1 MKFKLKN
8 FIVYG
13 FSEEEI
19 KKMKNL
25 INFVSRN
32 IEYITIQNSDFEK
45 TLGEVIEN
53 KEFKIDSQFDFDEKV
68 VIFNNVLPMELDTYF
83 KILKTKLS
91 RKIIFAKVTENS
103 VNMKIRELF
112 DEFKMEKEYFKKNNK

>member
-1 MKFKLKN
+1 MKN
-8 FIVYG
+8 FIIYG
-13 FSEEEI
+13 FTQEEVN
-19 KKMKNL
+19 KMKNL
-25 INFVSRN
+25 IRFVSRS

-53 KEFKIDSQFDFDEKV
+53 KEFKIDSEFSFGEKV
-68 VIFNNVLPMELDTYF
+68 VIFNNLLPMELDTYF

-103 VNMKIRELF
+103 VNMKIKDLF
-112 DEFKMEKEYFKKNNK
+112 DEFRMEKEYFKKNTK